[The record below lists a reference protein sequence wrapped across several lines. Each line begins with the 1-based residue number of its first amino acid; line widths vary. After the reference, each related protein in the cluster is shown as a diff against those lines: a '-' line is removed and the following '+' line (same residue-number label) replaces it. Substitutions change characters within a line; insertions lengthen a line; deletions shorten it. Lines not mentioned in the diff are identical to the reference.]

1 MMWWGPSVNWSA
13 GTLMMGVS
21 MLLFWGLIVAVAVVL
36 LRRFSAGPSSSEAQ
50 RREPDRAIS
59 ILEERFA
66 RGEIDREEFEQRRQ
80 VLRG

>member
-1 MMWWGPSVNWSA
+1 MMWGPGWNWGA
-13 GTLMMGVS
+13 GAWLMGVS
-21 MLLFWGLIVAVAVVL
+21 MLLFWALVITVVIVL
-36 LRRFSAGPSSSEAQ
+36 LRRFTAGPASGEAQ